1 MKSESVLE
9 DPVESERLEIQER
22 EIINQLP
29 EKARIK
35 DKGNV
40 KGLEDD

>member
-22 EIINQLP
+22 EIINQFP